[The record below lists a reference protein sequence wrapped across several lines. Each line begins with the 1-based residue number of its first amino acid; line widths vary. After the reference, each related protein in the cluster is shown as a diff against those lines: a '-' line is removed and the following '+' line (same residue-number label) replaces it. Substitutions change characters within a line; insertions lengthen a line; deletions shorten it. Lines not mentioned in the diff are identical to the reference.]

1 MKGRYNTMMTMKK
14 WEKMT
19 GVKFNSYM
27 TGKMEGITCLSTSN
41 LCNPFC
47 AARKDRKDM
56 ICSRCYADASCK
68 NYKGLRDNM
77 ARNTEIL
84 TTNLFDTFPV
94 INAMIFRLEAF
105 GDLVNCTQARNYLR
119 LCKANPGV
127 RFALWTKN
135 PGILAQAIKL
145 EGKPENLVCI
155 LSSAKF
161 NETCDASRWSFIDKT
176 FTVYDKATIAAQNVA
191 INGGS
196 RNCLACQ
203 RCYHKNTETNIR
215 EQLK

>member
-1 MKGRYNTMMTMKK
+1 MGKD
-14 WEKMT
+14 
-19 GVKFNSYM
+19 VKFNSYM

-176 FTVYDKATIAAQNVA
+176 FIVYDKATIAAQNIA
-191 INGGS
+191 INCGS

>member
-1 MKGRYNTMMTMKK
+1 MTTISRF
-14 WEKMT
+14 EKST
-19 GVKFNSYM
+19 GIKFNKAM

-41 LCNPFC
+41 LCNPYC

-56 ICSRCYADASCK
+56 ICSRCYADATCK
-68 NYKGLRDNM
+68 NYKSLRENM

-84 TTNLFDTFPV
+84 TSTLFEVEDFPT
-94 INAMIFRLEAF
+94 INALIFRFEAF
-105 GDLVNCTQARNYLR
+105 GDLINCTQAQNYIR
-119 LCKANPGV
+119 LAKRNPGV
-127 RFALWTKN
+127 HFALWTKN

-145 EGKPENLVCI
+145 EGKPENLVCV

-176 FTVYDKATIAAQNVA
+176 FTVYDKATIAAQNIA
-191 INGGS
+191 INCGS

-203 RCYHKNTETNIR
+203 RCYHKNTETDIR

>member
-1 MKGRYNTMMTMKK
+1 MMTMKK

-84 TTNLFDTFPV
+84 TTNLLDTFPV

-176 FTVYDKATIAAQNVA
+176 FTVYDKATIATENID
-191 INGGS
+191 INCGS
-196 RNCLACQ
+196 RDCLTCQ
-203 RCYHKNTETNIR
+203 RCYRHDTETDIR
-215 EQLK
+215 EMLK

>member
-1 MKGRYNTMMTMKK
+1 MMTMKK

-84 TTNLFDTFPV
+84 TTNLLDTFPV

-176 FTVYDKATIAAQNVA
+176 FTVYDKQTIAAQNIA
-191 INGGS
+191 INCGS

-203 RCYHKNTETNIR
+203 RCYHKNTETDIR

>member
-1 MKGRYNTMMTMKK
+1 MTTISKF
-14 WEKMT
+14 EKST
-19 GVKFNSYM
+19 GIKFNKAM

-56 ICSRCYADASCK
+56 ICSRCYADATCK
-68 NYKGLRDNM
+68 NYKGLRENM

-84 TTNLFDTFPV
+84 TSTLFEVEDFPI
-94 INAMIFRLEAF
+94 INALIFRLEAF
-105 GDLVNCTQARNYLR
+105 GDLINCTQAQNYIR
-119 LCKANPGV
+119 LAKRNPGV
-127 RFALWTKN
+127 HFALWTKN

-155 LSSAKF
+155 LSSALF
-161 NETCDASRWSFIDKT
+161 NTRCDASRWPFIDKA
-176 FTVYDKATIAAQNVA
+176 FTVYDKATIAAQNIA
-191 INGGS
+191 INCGS

-203 RCYHKNTETNIR
+203 RCYHKNTETDIR